1 MKKTIAFFA
10 GLLLLFASCAAKAP
24 PADISD
30 PSALYEAI
38 AGAAGISDML
48 ALSEEELLYMIGVE
62 PDQYT
67 AYAAYTASSGTSPEE
82 ILIFRASDEASKE
95 QILETLQN
103 RLRYKQDSAAQ
114 YLTENQGILR
124 DGVVRADGLTVS
136 LIVTE
141 NIAAALSVYP

>member
-1 MKKTIAFFA
+1 
-10 GLLLLFASCAAKAP
+10 
-24 PADISD
+24 
-30 PSALYEAI
+30 
-38 AGAAGISDML
+38 ML

-62 PDQYT
+62 PEQYT

-103 RLRYKQDSAAQ
+103 RLHYKQDSAAQ

-141 NIAAALSVYP
+141 DIAAALSVYP

>member
-1 MKKTIAFFA
+1 MKKVIAFFA
-10 GLLLLFASCAAKAP
+10 GLLLLLASCAVKTP
-24 PADISD
+24 TADVSD

-38 AGAAGISDML
+38 ADAAGISDML
-48 ALSEEELLYMIGVE
+48 ALNEEELLYMIGVE
-62 PDQYT
+62 PDQYV
-67 AYAAYTASSGTSPEE
+67 AYAAYTASNGTSPEE

-103 RLRYKQDSAAQ
+103 RLRYKQNSAAQ

-136 LIVTE
+136 LLVVEDIT
-141 NIAAALSVYP
+141 AALSVYP